1 MKNGVKNGRGALAA
15 PVLLTEYEAAEWLTV
30 SVGSLRAWRG
40 HLTGPRFVRIGAQV
54 RYRPADLDAYIE
66 AQICETAS

>member
-1 MKNGVKNGRGALAA
+1 M
-15 PVLLTEYEAAEWLTV
+15 LLTEYEAAEWLTV

-40 HLTGPRFVRIGAQV
+40 QLTGPRFVRIGVQV

-66 AQICETAS
+66 AQVCETAS